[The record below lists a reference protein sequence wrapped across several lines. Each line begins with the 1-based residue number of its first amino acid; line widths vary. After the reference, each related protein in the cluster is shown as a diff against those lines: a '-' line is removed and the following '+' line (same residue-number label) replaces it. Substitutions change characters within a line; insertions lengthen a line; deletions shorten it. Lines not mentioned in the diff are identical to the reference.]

1 MGVETFLVFY
11 PLNELSIGIRAGIL
25 VLVSLPKCNP
35 WTLVFIAMDS
45 ALYASMD
52 VCECNM
58 SCVCE
63 NASMSVNPHNCN
75 DMLLEFMGIVEIPN

>member
-1 MGVETFLVFY
+1 MIIDPF
-11 PLNELSIGIRAGIL
+11 
-25 VLVSLPKCNP
+25 
-35 WTLVFIAMDS
+35 VFIAMDS

-63 NASMSVNPHNCN
+63 NASMSDNPHDC
-75 DMLLEFMGIVEIPN
+75 DAMLQSLGVTDIPSIKLLKKKRLRSFIRI